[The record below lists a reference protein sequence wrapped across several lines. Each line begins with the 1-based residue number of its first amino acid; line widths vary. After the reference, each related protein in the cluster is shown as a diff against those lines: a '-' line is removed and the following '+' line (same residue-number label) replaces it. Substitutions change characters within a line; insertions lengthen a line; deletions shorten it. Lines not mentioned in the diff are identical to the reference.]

1 MSEGNI
7 DKVMGVIIISSVL
20 GITGVITSG
29 SGGIYFYEKYG
40 FGELKIETIG
50 ANIKI

>member
-1 MSEGNI
+1 M
-7 DKVMGVIIISSVL
+7 

-29 SGGIYFYEKYG
+29 SGGIYFYEKCG

-50 ANIKI
+50 AI